1 MSLWKN
7 YHIATSIPEALQV
20 LSAGRE
26 RARIIAGGSDLLLD
40 LQQGRHPPVDI
51 LVDVCEI
58 PELQRLE
65 INPDQLYIGAAVTLN
80 RIASSKLVLKHAQA
94 LVEACQ
100 LIGGPQVRNTATL
113 GGNVAHALPA
123 ADGAIALL
131 AMEARAEVARLDG
144 RRMLPLE
151 DLYIG
156 PGKSSL
162 HPQQHILVGFSIP
175 VRENIPASCFQRIMR
190 PQGVAIAI
198 LNMGVSLIRS
208 GSRIE
213 ELRISVGPGGKIPF
227 RARAVEKLLGGRE
240 FTPAWIGEGVEQLR
254 REASFRTSRHR
265 ATQAYRLHMAGVLL
279 ESTLNTAWQRSFVH
293 DQDY

>member
-20 LSAGRE
+20 LSAGRDM
-26 RARIIAGGSDLLLD
+26 ARIIAGGSDLLLD
-40 LQQGRHPPVDI
+40 LQQGRHPPVDT
-51 LVDVCEI
+51 LVDVCGI
-58 PELQRLE
+58 SELQRLE
-65 INPDQLYIGAAVTLN
+65 INQEQLFVGAGVTLN
-80 RIASSKLVLKHAQA
+80 RIASSKHVREHAQA
-94 LVEACQ
+94 LIEACR

-131 AMEARAEVARLDG
+131 ALGARAEVASQDG
-144 RRMLPLE
+144 HRMLPLE

-162 HPQQHILVGFSIP
+162 HPQEEILVGFSIP
-175 VRENIPASCFQRIMR
+175 VSDRITASCFQRVMR

-208 GSRIE
+208 GNTIE
-213 ELRISVGPGGKIPF
+213 ELRVSVGPGGKIPF
-227 RARAVEKLLGGRE
+227 RARAVERLLGGKE
-240 FTPAWIGEGVEQLR
+240 FSPAWIGEGVEELR

-279 ESTLNTAWQRSFVH
+279 EYTLNTAWQRSFA
-293 DQDY
+293 QNQGY